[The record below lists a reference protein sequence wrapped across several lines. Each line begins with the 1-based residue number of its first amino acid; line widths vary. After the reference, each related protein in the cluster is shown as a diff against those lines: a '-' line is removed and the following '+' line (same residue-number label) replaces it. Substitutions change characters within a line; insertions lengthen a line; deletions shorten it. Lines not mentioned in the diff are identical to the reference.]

1 MCADTALTCEACCAH
16 SAGCAAMP
24 DLVVNCLVSV
34 GMTWKGYVAVGRIC
48 VVSVQDT
55 GTD

>member
-1 MCADTALTCEACCAH
+1 
-16 SAGCAAMP
+16 MP